1 VLRGLE
7 GDAARE
13 EARED
18 ATMAFANESTVTDDA
33 DLTRGCNKVLPV
45 LRLGGREGW
54 TPVAETNES
63 SEEE

>member
-1 VLRGLE
+1 VLRDLE

-18 ATMAFANESTVTDDA
+18 ATMAFAIELTVTDDA
-33 DLTRGCNKVLPV
+33 DLARGCKVLPV

-54 TPVAETNES
+54 TSEAETNES
-63 SEEE
+63 SEEA